1 MATDGNANKKM
12 KSFSVNTS
20 IQHYN
25 KIITNMS
32 NKVIQPELFI
42 KYLPEDL
49 SRYTYKFIYRDV
61 KVSLWRHKYNMHD
74 LLDNLYDYC
83 GGYEYFPDA
92 IIEMF
97 RQYFPNDI
105 HKIADEWFILERVR
119 ERGLGWLKY
128 YRLPYFWEDE
138 EGQEEE
144 SNKYFEGLYN
154 AISAILDE
162 KTPDELYGLLA
173 GLVLIHNK
181 QKAL

>member
-1 MATDGNANKKM
+1 
-12 KSFSVNTS
+12 
-20 IQHYN
+20 
-25 KIITNMS
+25 
-32 NKVIQPELFI
+32 
-42 KYLPEDL
+42 
-49 SRYTYKFIYRDV
+49 
-61 KVSLWRHKYNMHD
+61 MHD

-83 GGYEYFPDA
+83 GGYDYFPDA

-105 HKIADEWFILERVR
+105 HKIVDEWFILERVR
-119 ERGLGWLKY
+119 ERGLGWFKY

-162 KTPDELYGLLA
+162 KTPHELYGLLA
-173 GLVLIHNK
+173 GLVLIHNQMNK
-181 QKAL
+181 KMETAL